1 MWNRITRAY
10 KDILDSIAMHLM
22 YLFFGTFVYFMVAN
36 TVFAFRHP
44 WATDMERF
52 IHVGDALM
60 FKKVSYKEMRG
71 SYDKE

>member
-1 MWNRITRAY
+1 MWNRIIEQFKHIIY
-10 KDILDSIAMHLM
+10 SNLM

-52 IHVGDALM
+52 LHVGDALM
-60 FKKVSYKEMRG
+60 FNKISYKEMRG
-71 SYDKE
+71 IYDKE

>member
-1 MWNRITRAY
+1 MLNRITKAY
-10 KDILDSIAMHLM
+10 KDILDSMAMYLM
-22 YLFFGTFVYFMVAN
+22 YLFFGIFTYFMVAN
-36 TVFAFRHP
+36 TIFAFRHP

-52 IHVGDALM
+52 LHVGDALM

>member
-1 MWNRITRAY
+1 MWNRITRVCKETFY
-10 KDILDSIAMHLM
+10 DNVV
-22 YLFFGTFVYFMVAN
+22 YLFVGVFAYFIVAN

-52 IHVGDALM
+52 LHVGDALM
-60 FKKVSYKEMRG
+60 FNKVSYKEMRG